1 MPESRHGSVS
11 VLGDEV
17 AMEQLVT
24 SARLEQSAIKNLI
37 HATEQITANASR
49 GKMEARV
56 GIEPA

>member
-1 MPESRHGSVS
+1 
-11 VLGDEV
+11 
-17 AMEQLVT
+17 MEQLVT

-37 HATEQITANASR
+37 HATEQVTANASK